1 MARRTGVV
9 RMGPV
14 AIFVLVTVVCVAI
27 MAVLSVAVSRADLTL
42 VRRQASF
49 MEDDYANETVCQTL
63 YAAVNDLVA
72 TGELDASALEAAR
85 AEAAATDIS
94 GETELSAELEGDRV
108 TARAVQPS
116 GRTLEIVLERADTGT
131 GAEVAAWRAST
142 LWTETNDTDL
152 WTGGLLGSA

>member
-42 VRRQASF
+42 ARRQATF
-49 MEDDYANETVCQTL
+49 MEDDYANETACQTL
-63 YAAVNDLVA
+63 YASVSDLVA
-72 TGELDASALEAAR
+72 DDALDATALEAAR
-85 AEAAATDIS
+85 AEAAATDAS
-94 GETELSAELEGDRV
+94 GETELSAELDGNRV

-116 GRTLEIVLERADTGT
+116 GRTLEIVLECAADGT
-131 GAEVAAWRAST
+131 DVAVAAWRSST
-142 LWTETNDTDL
+142 PWTETNDTDL